1 MYLLTAFLGVSA
13 VIIVTPGPDTALVI
27 RNTLLGGRAAGA
39 AAALGVAIGQILW
52 ALTTSFGIVG
62 LLAAF
67 HPLFALV
74 KIAGAAYLVFL
85 GAQAL
90 FAAAGASSPED
101 IASPASVGRKLTA
114 AGSLRQGLLSNLGNP
129 KMAIFFASLL
139 PQFVP
144 PGGASFSA
152 LLARGCIFAILTL
165 TWLTAYSVVIAR
177 LGALLRRQRIRRTLE
192 AVTGLALIALGLRVA
207 VERQG

>member
-67 HPLFALV
+67 HPLFAVV
-74 KIAGAAYLVFL
+74 KFAGAAYLVFL
-85 GAQAL
+85 GTQAL
-90 FAAAGASSPED
+90 FAAAGSSLPED
-101 IASPASVGRKLTA
+101 IAAPASVGRKLTA
-114 AGSLRQGLLSNLGNP
+114 ARSLRQGLLSNLGNP
-129 KMAIFFASLL
+129 KMAVFFASLL

-144 PGGASFSA
+144 PGSESFAA
-152 LLARGCIFAILTL
+152 LLARGCIFALLTL
-165 TWLTAYSVVIAR
+165 TWLVTYALVVAR
-177 LGALLRRQRIRRTLE
+177 LGALLRRRPIRRALE
-192 AVTGLALIALGLRVA
+192 ALTGGALIALGLRVA
-207 VERQG
+207 AER